1 MTGSRLNLIRW
12 LKFNAVGAMGIC
24 VQLAVLA
31 SLRSGLGWNYLL
43 STAFAVEVTV
53 IHNFLWHKRFTWSD
67 RFTHSRLGRFAAFNL
82 SNGTI
87 SLLGNLGIMK
97 LLTGVLGLNY
107 FVANIIAIAICSLL
121 NFAVGDRFVFTNEVA
136 ERQSQS
142 M

>member
-67 RFTHSRLGRFAAFNL
+67 RFTHSRPGRFAAFNL
-82 SNGTI
+82 SNGAI

-107 FVANIIAIAICSLL
+107 FVANIIAIAICALL

>member
-12 LKFNAVGAMGIC
+12 FKFNAVGAMGIF

-31 SLRSGLGWNYLL
+31 TLRSGLGWNLLL
-43 STAFAVEVTV
+43 STAFAVEVTI
-53 IHNFLWHKRFTWSD
+53 IHNFLWHERFTWSD
-67 RFTHSRLGRFAAFNL
+67 RFTESRLGRLAAFNF
-82 SNGTI
+82 SNGAI

-97 LLTGVLGLNY
+97 LLAGVFGLNY

-121 NFAVGDRFVFTNEVA
+121 NFTVGDRFVFTNVPA
-136 ERQSQS
+136 EQESQS

>member
-53 IHNFLWHKRFTWSD
+53 IHNFLWHERFTWSD

-82 SNGTI
+82 SNGAI

-107 FVANIIAIAICSLL
+107 LVANIIAIAICSLL
-121 NFAVGDRFVFTNEVA
+121 NFAVGDRFVFTNAVA

>member
-12 LKFNAVGAMGIC
+12 LKFNAVGAIGIC

-43 STAFAVEVTV
+43 STALAVEVTI
-53 IHNFLWHKRFTWSD
+53 IHNFLWHERFTWSD
-67 RFTHSRLGRFAAFNL
+67 RFTDSRLARFTAFNL
-82 SNGTI
+82 SNGVI

-97 LLTGVLGLNY
+97 LLAGVFGLNY
-107 FVANIIAIAICSLL
+107 FVANIIAIAACSLL
-121 NFAVGDRFVFTNEVA
+121 NFAVGDQFVFTQSRSQ
-136 ERQSQS
+136 RQSQS